1 MTGTNVVVTLRQF
14 FSNEKKL
21 IKQLLEAIN
30 DRLF

>member
-1 MTGTNVVVTLRQF
+1 MTSANIAVTLRRF